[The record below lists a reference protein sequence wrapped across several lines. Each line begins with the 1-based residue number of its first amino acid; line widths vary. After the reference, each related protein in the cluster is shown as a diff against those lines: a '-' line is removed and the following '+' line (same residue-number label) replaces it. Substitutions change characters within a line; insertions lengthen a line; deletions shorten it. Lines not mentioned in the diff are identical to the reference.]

1 MANPFA
7 VTPLGGF
14 NLGGAIAQLGQQ
26 FGEQKRRDEQMM
38 QEQEFQGL
46 LKRAY
51 ETGNQEDIAEV
62 FSMNPQ
68 IGEFLTD
75 REAEKAQKLGAE
87 NLARAREAE
96 VDWGIRWK
104 QASTPEQK
112 EALKQEA
119 LNNPLIDID
128 EDDLG
133 ISGQQADLGVD
144 AMLFGH
150 LGKDQFKALGLGQQA
165 SEQTATQR
173 EFEQYQQL
181 KDENPEQAKEF
192 GMAAGFIDDGKKRL
206 FKVSEN
212 PDGSVTKYFSDGTES
227 QSSPT
232 ETIKT
237 PDMQKGMSL
246 NKAKSVMAGAKEYQT
261 KSAGFAMRLRDS
273 IDQMNRL
280 TDKSTPNYV
289 EPARA
294 ALIIKALGDGTLGNV
309 ALSPNEQEYMVNA
322 NDALFAILRPET
334 GSAITD
340 QEMRQYSRLYLPQPG
355 ESENATKAKKRKLEN
370 QFKSLRARAPQVYD
384 ASRIVIGEGPKPPE
398 PQAQA
403 PQTEQV
409 QQFVIQNH
417 PQFGN
422 ITEEDI
428 QQTMVANNLTREQV
442 MARLGNQ

>member
-1 MANPFA
+1 MANPFYIE
-7 VTPLGGF
+7 PLGGF
-14 NLGGAIAQLGQQ
+14 NAGDIVGNAIRQYKENQAQ
-26 FGEQKRRDEQMM
+26 EDQMA
-38 QEQEFQGL
+38 QRQEFMDRTQEILSLADSGDYSRVPEL
-46 LKRAY
+46 LETNPDLFNVIRREQQAKRA
-51 ETGNQEDIAEV
+51 GIAE
-62 FSMNPQ
+62 Q
-68 IGEFLTD
+68 D
-75 REAEKAQKLGAE
+75 RQVAQQAE
-87 NLARAREAE
+87 NEFDSLLLTSDESELPALIARAKA
-96 VDWGIRWK
+96 
-104 QASTPEQK
+104 
-112 EALKQEA
+112 
-119 LNNPLIDID
+119 NPLIDFD
-128 EDDLG
+128 EEDE
-133 ISGQQADLGVD
+133 
-144 AMLFGH
+144 AMSLPQLKTMASLRLASNAPEF
-150 LGKDQFKALGLGQQA
+150 FKTLQSSQ
-165 SEQTATQR
+165 STEQTATQR
-173 EFEQYQQL
+173 EFDQYQQL
-181 KDENPEQAKEF
+181 KESDPEQAKEF

-280 TDKSTPNYV
+280 TDKSIPNYV

-334 GSAITD
+334 GAAITD

-355 ESENATKAKKRKLEN
+355 ESENATRAKKRKLEN

-384 ASRIVIGEGPKPPE
+384 ASRIVIGEGPKAPE

-403 PQTEQV
+403 PQSEQV

-422 ITEEDI
+422 VTEEDI
-428 QQTMVANNLTREQV
+428 QQTMTANNLTREQV
-442 MARLGNQ
+442 LARLGNQ